1 MEMMAYIIS
10 VTHIKCVTSI
20 SYSSI
25 LQKGKGVDNRN
36 PPPPPLPCLGITL
49 PGQHSEHLGR
59 ALDLE
64 MDRLPQKTF
73 P

>member
-25 LQKGKGVDNRN
+25 LQKGKGVDSRN
-36 PPPPPLPCLGITL
+36 PPPPSPALESRSPDNILNTWD
-49 PGQHSEHLGR
+49 GR
-59 ALDLE
+59 LI
-64 MDRLPQKTF
+64 
-73 P
+73 